1 MNLTYDRQSL
11 IQGNRI
17 RRQNEEQPATFAEYN
32 GATDVIPAGNME
44 LRNQTRMAGQM
55 GARALE
61 LMNNPEASQQVN
73 NWMELFGQSNQ
84 GAEFNMAKS
93 QQAMA
98 QAQLAESQI
107 EMARMS

>member
-1 MNLTYDRQSL
+1 MNIKYDPQAL

-32 GATDVIPAGNME
+32 GAADVIPAGNMD
-44 LRNQTRMAGQM
+44 LRNQSRMAGQV
-55 GARALE
+55 GARAIE
-61 LMNNPEASQQVN
+61 LMNNPQASQQVN

-84 GAEFNMAKS
+84 GAMFNQAKS

-98 QAQLAESQI
+98 QAELAETEI
-107 EMARMS
+107 EKARMS

>member
-1 MNLTYDRQSL
+1 MNTKYDRQSL

-32 GATDVIPAGNME
+32 GAVDVVPSGNME
-44 LRNQTRMAGQM
+44 LRNQTRMAGQQ

-61 LMNNPEASQQVN
+61 LMANPAAAQQVN

-84 GAEFNMAKS
+84 GGQFNMEKEK
-93 QQAMA
+93 QAMA
-98 QAQLAESQI
+98 RAQLAESEI
-107 EMARMS
+107 ELARMS